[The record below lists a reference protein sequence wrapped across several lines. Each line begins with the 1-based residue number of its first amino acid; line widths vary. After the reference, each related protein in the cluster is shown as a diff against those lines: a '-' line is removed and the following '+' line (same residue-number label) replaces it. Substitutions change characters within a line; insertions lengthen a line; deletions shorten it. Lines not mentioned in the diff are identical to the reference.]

1 MSYDDPPSMAPCVNI
16 AHEITETSPLW
27 GKSAAEIELE
37 EGAIIVSIAAVDDV
51 SLQASGSCIKL
62 ECLAGCMLWRECV
75 A

>member
-62 ECLAGCMLWRECV
+62 RRLAGCML
-75 A
+75 